1 MAKQY
6 WLQYHDFEKN
16 HYPPSFCGINTN
28 KSKFLSEMRWGKD
41 VVLLMIGLKPT
52 INNLLDCGFPLS
64 IINQINTNQR
74 LYMFWEKFTA
84 QRYEYIGQKQFGGFD
99 YEIYGDENDYVD
111 FRNRPIIL
119 QSPEFK
125 DFWKSYNSHGFI
137 RLSDCGGVPFPE
149 LAEIGEGLVYRPSR
163 VSNLPGLVSSG
174 KVTVSQDVW
183 RGLKFLQ
190 EKLPRNQLCNRSE
203 AIKLLKKYGHQAAAN
218 WATSH
223 PQDYLLAWKHGFEV
237 QSEV

>member
-6 WLQYHDFEKN
+6 WLQYHDFHKYGSPGFN
-16 HYPPSFCGINTN
+16 GIDTRKDEFISRLN
-28 KSKFLSEMRWGKD
+28 FGKD
-41 VVLLMIGLKPT
+41 IILLILGVKPT
-52 INNLLDCGFPLS
+52 KNNLRSCGLPLL
-64 IINQINTNQR
+64 IENGVDTKKTAYF
-74 LYMFWEKFTA
+74 LWEKFVA
-84 QRYEYIGQKQFGGFD
+84 KKYERLAGEEFRYMI
-99 YEIYGDENDYVD
+99 IGDENSCVGYQ
-111 FRNRPIIL
+111 RNPVMFK
-119 QSPEFK
+119 SPEFYE
-125 DFWKSYNSHGFI
+125 FWGRHNRRGLI
-137 RLSDCGGVPFPE
+137 CLSNYGVPFPE
-149 LAEIGEGLVYRPSR
+149 LEEIGEGLVYRPSR
-163 VSNLPGLVSSG
+163 VSNLPSLVSSG

-203 AIKLLKKYGHQAAAN
+203 AIKLLKQYGHQAAAN

>member
-6 WLQYHDFEKN
+6 WLQYHDFDK
-16 HYPPSFCGINTN
+16 YGCPADFCGISTN

-52 INNLLDCGFPLS
+52 PNNLLGCRFPLS

-84 QRYEYIGQKQFGGFD
+84 QRYENVGQKQSGHFD
-99 YEIYGDENDYVD
+99 YLICGDDYVN

-163 VSNLPGLVSSG
+163 ASNLPGLVSSG

-203 AIKLLKKYGHQAAAN
+203 AIKLLKQYGHQATAD

-223 PQDYLLAWKHGFEV
+223 PQDYWLAWKQGFEV
-237 QSEV
+237 QPEV